1 MKKGN
6 KTGLFITK
14 YHPYGI
20 AEFCISFIFCKN
32 FMMSLYKITTAA
44 ILLLVS
50 LIGYSLPG
58 GISQEQ
64 TLVLAANQI
73 PQQIKKHRPDQVYIL
88 FEGTPLLKK
97 YEGLFLKKDTITNLK
112 RFTDSLGYGINGYR
126 LIFSNKDRVDSV
138 WQLNQ
143 GFKLTDKAVILGLNK
158 LQLFTYN
165 NKSEIIDQFIL
176 DYSYKLKG
184 KTGGLWDLFRQYN
197 IYTYADKEKFSV
209 RNVWI
214 LSIGIDDYGGDVFRY
229 CESDATAY
237 DAFFSKQFLNYQ
249 GYFKEDQIRRYLLLG
264 SHATKDSILSVLNI
278 IATRASVNDYFIFN
292 FSGRTWLFDESF
304 KAFSTN
310 KDSSKFST
318 YFFPYDVI
326 YDEEI
331 KNRNAS
337 DVTSAS
343 KNLISLKSLQE
354 YIQLI
359 PCTNQLFISEAGP
372 SEKFKTEFVKTMM
385 QNSPELAS
393 LLNINRIIIVPNRF
407 GLDELRGTGMGPIA
421 YYLTHLDSSRN
432 IYDIFS
438 SDHKSAEIA
447 FLLKSEEFK
456 LPPGENK
463 DYFSIFFERGFLQ
476 QYREIFGD
484 TKMKKRGLDLGGTDI
499 STIKSFSGNRHALV
513 IGTDNYKAK
522 EWDKLENP
530 VYDATDVAEVLTNF
544 YDYEVT
550 LLKDPPMDT
559 VYKHL
564 SNYYR
569 NLKEDDQFIIYIAGH
584 GDFDEGL
591 LDDGFIVC
599 TDSKSPE
606 ADPLRNTY
614 IQHTKLKKMINKIP
628 AKQVLVLLDICHG
641 GVFDENVLGKTRDN
655 PAASITNRNVLEL
668 LKDKSQYTTRKVLS
682 SVGKESAF
690 DGRAGKHS
698 PFAAYL
704 LKILNAKGGAEGIVT
719 LSDIYALLQKA
730 SLNETETL
738 KISPHLAGFGQ
749 NDPQSEFILIPVEK
763 K

>member
-1 MKKGN
+1 MIKNRK
-6 KTGLFITK
+6 
-14 YHPYGI
+14 I
-20 AEFCISFIFCKN
+20 ALLATF
-32 FMMSLYKITTAA
+32 
-44 ILLLVS
+44 LLVS
-50 LIGYSLPG
+50 ILASAEPA

-64 TLVLAANQI
+64 TLVLAANQY
-73 PQQIKKHRPDQVYIL
+73 PQQIKKYRPAQVYLL
-88 FEGTPLLKK
+88 FVGPPFLKK

-112 RFTDSLGYGINGYR
+112 RFTDSLGYGIMGYR
-126 LIFSNKDRVDSV
+126 LIYGKREKVDSV
-138 WQLNQ
+138 WQFNTE
-143 GFKLTDKAVILGLNK
+143 FRLTDKAVNLGMNK
-158 LQLFTYN
+158 LRLFTF
-165 NKSEIIDQFIL
+165 NKKGDPTDQFVL
-176 DYSYKLKG
+176 DYSNKLNKDVKG
-184 KTGGLWDLFRQYN
+184 LDELFRKYTV
-197 IYTYADKEKFSV
+197 YTYIDKEKYSV

-237 DAFFSKQFLNYQ
+237 DAFFSKQFLNDQ
-249 GYFKEDQIRRYLLLG
+249 GYFKDEQIKRFLLLG
-264 SHATKDSILSVLNI
+264 IHATRDSILSVLNT
-278 IATRASVNDYFIFN
+278 IASQASVNDYFIFN

-304 KAFSTN
+304 KAFSAN
-310 KDSSKFST
+310 KDSSKFTT
-318 YFFPYDVI
+318 YFFPYNVI
-326 YDEEI
+326 YDDEI
-331 KNRNAS
+331 KNRDTS
-337 DVTSAS
+337 DVTIPS
-343 KNLISLKSLQE
+343 KNLISLKTLQE

-359 PCTNQLFISEAGP
+359 PCVNQLFISEAGP

-393 LLNINRIIIVPNRF
+393 LLNINRVIIVPNRF

-421 YYLTHLDSSRN
+421 YYLTHLDSTKN
-432 IYDIFS
+432 IYNIFS
-438 SDHKSAEIA
+438 NDHKSAEIA
-447 FLLKSEEFK
+447 YLLKSEEFK
-456 LPPGENK
+456 MPPGGNN
-463 DYFSIFFERGFLQ
+463 DYFSVFFERSFLQ

-499 STIKSFSGNRHALV
+499 STIKSFSGNRHALI
-513 IGTDNYKAK
+513 IGTDNYRSKDW
-522 EWDKLENP
+522 EKLENP
-530 VYDATDVAEVLTNF
+530 VYDATEVAEVLQSF
-544 YDYEVT
+544 YNYDVT

-559 VYKHL
+559 IYKYL
-564 SNYYR
+564 SSYYR
-569 NLKEDDQFIIYIAGH
+569 NLREDDQFIIYIAGH

-599 TDSKSPE
+599 NDSKSPE

-655 PAASITNRNVLEL
+655 PAAAITNRNVLEL
-668 LKDKSQYTTRKVLS
+668 LKDKSQYVTRKVLS

-704 LKILNAKGGAEGIVT
+704 LKILNARGGAEGIVT

>member
-1 MKKGN
+1 MSVVKRISG
-6 KTGLFITK
+6 ITLL
-14 YHPYGI
+14 I
-20 AEFCISFIFCKN
+20 IVSFF
-32 FMMSLYKITTAA
+32 SA
-44 ILLLVS
+44 I
-50 LIGYSLPG
+50 GRDT

-64 TLVLAANQI
+64 TLVLAGSQF
-73 PQQIKKHRPDQVYIL
+73 PQQIKKHKPDLVYIL
-88 FEGTPLLKK
+88 FDGTPFLKK

-112 RFTDSLGYGINGYR
+112 RFTDSLGYGIMGYR
-126 LIFSNKDRVDSV
+126 LIYGKREKVDSV
-138 WQLNQ
+138 WQFNTE
-143 GFKLTDKAVILGLNK
+143 FRLTDKAVNLGMNK
-158 LQLFTYN
+158 LRLFTF
-165 NKSEIIDQFIL
+165 NKKGDPADQFVL
-176 DYSYKLKG
+176 DYSNKLNKDVKG
-184 KTGGLWDLFRQYN
+184 LDELFRKYAV
-197 IYTYADKEKFSV
+197 YTYIDKEKYSV

-249 GYFKEDQIRRYLLLG
+249 GYFKDEQIKRFLLLG
-264 SHATKDSILSVLNI
+264 IHATRDSILSVLNT
-278 IATRASVNDYFIFN
+278 IASQASVNDYFIFN

-304 KAFSTN
+304 KAFSAN
-310 KDSSKFST
+310 KDSSKFTT
-318 YFFPYDVI
+318 YFFPYNVI
-326 YDEEI
+326 YDDEI
-331 KNRNAS
+331 KNRDTS
-337 DVTSAS
+337 DATIPS
-343 KNLISLKSLQE
+343 KNLISLKTLQE

-359 PCTNQLFISEAGP
+359 PCVNQLFISEAGP

-393 LLNINRIIIVPNRF
+393 LLNINRVIIVPNRF

-421 YYLTHLDSSRN
+421 YYLTHLDSTKN
-432 IYDIFS
+432 IYNIFS
-438 SDHKSAEIA
+438 NDHKSAEIA
-447 FLLKSEEFK
+447 YLLKSEEFK
-456 LPPGENK
+456 LPPGENN
-463 DYFSIFFERGFLQ
+463 DYFSVFFERSFLQ

-499 STIKSFSGNRHALV
+499 STIKSFSGNRHALI
-513 IGTDNYKAK
+513 IGTDNYRSKDW
-522 EWDKLENP
+522 EKLENP
-530 VYDATDVAEVLTNF
+530 VYDATEIAEVLQSF
-544 YDYEVT
+544 YNYDVT

-559 VYKHL
+559 VYKYL
-564 SNYYR
+564 SSYYR
-569 NLKEDDQFIIYIAGH
+569 NLREDDQFIIYIAGH

-655 PAASITNRNVLEL
+655 PAAAITNRNVLEL
-668 LKDKSQYTTRKVLS
+668 LKDKSQYVTRKVLS

-704 LKILNAKGGAEGIVT
+704 LKILNARGGAEGIVT

>member
-1 MKKGN
+1 MIKNRK
-6 KTGLFITK
+6 
-14 YHPYGI
+14 I
-20 AEFCISFIFCKN
+20 ALLATF
-32 FMMSLYKITTAA
+32 
-44 ILLLVS
+44 LLVS
-50 LIGYSLPG
+50 ILASAEPA

-64 TLVLAANQI
+64 TLVLAANQY
-73 PQQIKKHRPDQVYIL
+73 PQQIKKYRPAQVYLL
-88 FEGTPLLKK
+88 FVGPPFLKK

-112 RFTDSLGYGINGYR
+112 RFTDSLGYGIMGYR
-126 LIFSNKDRVDSV
+126 LIYGKREKVDSV
-138 WQLNQ
+138 WQFNTE
-143 GFKLTDKAVILGLNK
+143 FRLTDKAVNLGMNK
-158 LQLFTYN
+158 LRLFTF
-165 NKSEIIDQFIL
+165 NKKGDPTDQFVL
-176 DYSYKLKG
+176 DYSNKLNKDVKG
-184 KTGGLWDLFRQYN
+184 LDELFRKYTV
-197 IYTYADKEKFSV
+197 YTYIDKEKYSV

-249 GYFKEDQIRRYLLLG
+249 GYFKDEQIKRFLLLG
-264 SHATKDSILSVLNI
+264 IHATRDSILSVLNT
-278 IATRASVNDYFIFN
+278 IASQASVNDYFIFN

-304 KAFSTN
+304 KAFSAN
-310 KDSSKFST
+310 KDSSKFTT
-318 YFFPYDVI
+318 YFFPYNVI
-326 YDEEI
+326 YDDEI
-331 KNRNAS
+331 KNRDTS
-337 DVTSAS
+337 DVTIPS
-343 KNLISLKSLQE
+343 KNLISLKTLQE

-359 PCTNQLFISEAGP
+359 PCVNQLFISEAGP

-393 LLNINRIIIVPNRF
+393 LLNINRVIIVPNRF

-421 YYLTHLDSSRN
+421 YYLTHLDSTKN
-432 IYDIFS
+432 IYNIFS
-438 SDHKSAEIA
+438 NDHKSAEIA
-447 FLLKSEEFK
+447 YLLKSEEFK
-456 LPPGENK
+456 MPPGGNN
-463 DYFSIFFERGFLQ
+463 DYFSVFFERSFLQ

-499 STIKSFSGNRHALV
+499 STIKSFSGNRHALI
-513 IGTDNYKAK
+513 IGTDNYRSKDW
-522 EWDKLENP
+522 EKLENP
-530 VYDATDVAEVLTNF
+530 VYDATEVAEVLQSF
-544 YDYEVT
+544 YNYDVT

-559 VYKHL
+559 IYKYL
-564 SNYYR
+564 SSYYR
-569 NLKEDDQFIIYIAGH
+569 NLREDDQFIIYIAGH

-655 PAASITNRNVLEL
+655 PAAAITNRNVLEL
-668 LKDKSQYTTRKVLS
+668 LKDKSQYVTRKVLS

-704 LKILNAKGGAEGIVT
+704 LKILNARGGAEGIVT

>member
-1 MKKGN
+1 MIKNRK
-6 KTGLFITK
+6 
-14 YHPYGI
+14 I
-20 AEFCISFIFCKN
+20 ALLATF
-32 FMMSLYKITTAA
+32 
-44 ILLLVS
+44 LLVS
-50 LIGYSLPG
+50 ILASAEPA

-64 TLVLAANQI
+64 TLVLAANQY
-73 PQQIKKHRPDQVYIL
+73 PQQIKKYRPAQVYLL
-88 FEGTPLLKK
+88 FVGTPFLKK

-112 RFTDSLGYGINGYR
+112 RFTDSLGYGIMGYR
-126 LIFSNKDRVDSV
+126 LIYGKREKVDSV
-138 WQLNQ
+138 WQFNTE
-143 GFKLTDKAVILGLNK
+143 FRLTDKAVNLGMNK
-158 LQLFTYN
+158 LRLFTF
-165 NKSEIIDQFIL
+165 NKKGDPTDQFVL
-176 DYSYKLKG
+176 DYSNKLNKDVKG
-184 KTGGLWDLFRQYN
+184 LDELFRKYTV
-197 IYTYADKEKFSV
+197 YTYIDKEKYSV

-249 GYFKEDQIRRYLLLG
+249 GYFKDEQIKRFLLLG
-264 SHATKDSILSVLNI
+264 IHATRDSILSVLNT
-278 IATRASVNDYFIFN
+278 IASQASVNDYFIFN

-304 KAFSTN
+304 KAFSAN
-310 KDSSKFST
+310 KDSSKFTT
-318 YFFPYDVI
+318 YFFPYNVI
-326 YDEEI
+326 YDDEI
-331 KNRNAS
+331 KNRDTS
-337 DVTSAS
+337 DVTIPS
-343 KNLISLKSLQE
+343 KNLISLKTLQE

-359 PCTNQLFISEAGP
+359 PCVNQLFISEAGP

-393 LLNINRIIIVPNRF
+393 LLNINRVIIVPNRF

-421 YYLTHLDSSRN
+421 YYLTHLDSTKN
-432 IYDIFS
+432 IYNIFS
-438 SDHKSAEIA
+438 NDHKSAEIA
-447 FLLKSEEFK
+447 YLLKSEEFK
-456 LPPGENK
+456 MPPGGNN
-463 DYFSIFFERGFLQ
+463 DYFSVFFERSFLQ

-499 STIKSFSGNRHALV
+499 STIKSFSGNRHALI
-513 IGTDNYKAK
+513 IGTDNYRSKDW
-522 EWDKLENP
+522 EKLENP
-530 VYDATDVAEVLTNF
+530 VYDATEVAEVLQSF
-544 YDYEVT
+544 YNYDVT

-559 VYKHL
+559 IYKYL
-564 SNYYR
+564 SSYYR
-569 NLKEDDQFIIYIAGH
+569 NLREDDQFIIYIAGH

-599 TDSKSPE
+599 NDSKSPE

-655 PAASITNRNVLEL
+655 PAAAITNRNVLEL
-668 LKDKSQYTTRKVLS
+668 LKDKSQYVTRKVLS

-704 LKILNAKGGAEGIVT
+704 LKILNARGGAEGIVT

>member
-1 MKKGN
+1 MSVVKK
-6 KTGLFITK
+6 
-14 YHPYGI
+14 
-20 AEFCISFIFCKN
+20 ISGV
-32 FMMSLYKITTAA
+32 T
-44 ILLLVS
+44 LLVLS
-50 LIGYSLPG
+50 FFSAIGRDK

-64 TLVLAANQI
+64 TLVLVASQF
-73 PQQIKKHRPDQVYIL
+73 PQQVKKLKPDQVYIL
-88 FEGTPLLKK
+88 FDGTPYLKK
-97 YEGLFLKKDTITNLK
+97 YEGLFLKKDTITNFK
-112 RFTDSLGYGINGYR
+112 RFTDSLAYGIMGYR
-126 LIFSNKDRVDSV
+126 LIYGKREKVDSV
-138 WQLNQ
+138 WQ
-143 GFKLTDKAVILGLNK
+143 FDKEFRLTDKAVNLGMNK
-158 LQLFTYN
+158 LRLFTF
-165 NKSEIIDQFIL
+165 NKKGDPTEQFVL
-176 DYSYKLKG
+176 DYSNKLNKDVR
-184 KTGGLWDLFRQYN
+184 GLDELFRKY
-197 IYTYADKEKFSV
+197 IVYTYLDKEKYSV

-237 DAFFSKQFLNYQ
+237 DAFFSEQFLSYQ
-249 GYFKEDQIRRYLLLG
+249 GYFKDEQIKRFLLLG
-264 SHATKDSILSVLNI
+264 IHATRDSILLVLNT
-278 IATRASVNDYFIFN
+278 IASQASVNDYFIFN

-304 KAFSTN
+304 KAFSAN
-310 KDSSKFST
+310 KDSSKFTT
-318 YFFPYDVI
+318 YFFPYNVI
-326 YDEEI
+326 YDDEI
-331 KNRNAS
+331 KNRDTS
-337 DVTSAS
+337 DATIPS
-343 KNLISLKSLQE
+343 KNLISLKTLQE

-359 PCTNQLFISEAGP
+359 PCVNQLFISEAGP

-393 LLNINRIIIVPNRF
+393 LLNINRVIIVPNRF

-421 YYLTHLDSSRN
+421 YYLTHLDSTKN
-432 IYDIFS
+432 IYNIFS
-438 SDHKSAEIA
+438 NDQKSAEIA
-447 FLLKSEEFK
+447 YLLKSEEFK
-456 LPPGENK
+456 LPPGENN
-463 DYFSIFFERGFLQ
+463 DYFSVFFERSFLQ

-484 TKMKKRGLDLGGTDI
+484 TKIKKRGLDLGGTDI
-499 STIKSFSGNRHALV
+499 NTIKSFSGNRHALI
-513 IGTDNYKAK
+513 IGTDNYRSKDW
-522 EWDKLENP
+522 EKLENP
-530 VYDATDVAEVLTNF
+530 VYDATEVAEVLQNF
-544 YDYEVT
+544 YNYEVT

-559 VYKHL
+559 VYKYL
-564 SNYYR
+564 NSYYR
-569 NLKEDDQFIIYIAGH
+569 NLREDDQFIIYIAGH

-641 GVFDENVLGKTRDN
+641 GVFDENVLGKTRNN
-655 PAASITNRNVLEL
+655 PAASIANRNVLEL
-668 LKDKSQYTTRKVLS
+668 LKDKSQYVTRKVLS

-690 DGRAGKHS
+690 DGRTGKHS

-704 LKILNAKGGAEGIVT
+704 LKILNARGGAEGIVT

>member
-1 MKKGN
+1 MSVVKRISG
-6 KTGLFITK
+6 ITLL
-14 YHPYGI
+14 I
-20 AEFCISFIFCKN
+20 IVSFF
-32 FMMSLYKITTAA
+32 SA
-44 ILLLVS
+44 I
-50 LIGYSLPG
+50 GRDT

-64 TLVLAANQI
+64 TLVLAASQF
-73 PQQIKKHRPDQVYIL
+73 PQQIKKHKPDQVYIL
-88 FEGTPLLKK
+88 FDGTPFLKK
-97 YEGLFLKKDTITNLK
+97 YEGLFMKKDTITNLK
-112 RFTDSLGYGINGYR
+112 RFTDSLGYGIMGYR
-126 LIFSNKDRVDSV
+126 LIYGKREKVDSV
-138 WQLNQ
+138 WQFNTE
-143 GFKLTDKAVILGLNK
+143 FRLTDKAVNLGMNK
-158 LQLFTYN
+158 LRLFTF
-165 NKSEIIDQFIL
+165 NKKGDPTDQFVL
-176 DYSYKLKG
+176 DYSNKLNKDVKG
-184 KTGGLWDLFRQYN
+184 LDELFRKYTV
-197 IYTYADKEKFSV
+197 YTYIDKEKYSV

-249 GYFKEDQIRRYLLLG
+249 GYFKDEQIKRFLLLG
-264 SHATKDSILSVLNI
+264 IHATRDSILSVLNT
-278 IATRASVNDYFIFN
+278 IASQASVNDYFIFN

-304 KAFSTN
+304 KAFSAN
-310 KDSSKFST
+310 KDSSKVTT
-318 YFFPYDVI
+318 YFFPYNVI
-326 YDEEI
+326 YDDEI
-331 KNRNAS
+331 KNRDTS
-337 DVTSAS
+337 DVTIPS
-343 KNLISLKSLQE
+343 KNLISLKTLQE

-359 PCTNQLFISEAGP
+359 PCVNQLFISEAGP

-393 LLNINRIIIVPNRF
+393 LLNINRVIIVPNRF

-421 YYLTHLDSSRN
+421 YYLTHVDSTKN
-432 IYDIFS
+432 IYNIFS
-438 SDHKSAEIA
+438 NDHKSAEIA
-447 FLLKSEEFK
+447 YLLKSEEFK
-456 LPPGENK
+456 LPTGENN
-463 DYFSIFFERGFLQ
+463 DYFSVFFERSFLQ

-484 TKMKKRGLDLGGTDI
+484 TKVKKRGLDLGGTDI
-499 STIKSFSGNRHALV
+499 STIKSFSGNRHALI
-513 IGTDNYKAK
+513 IGTDNYRSKDW
-522 EWDKLENP
+522 EKLENP
-530 VYDATDVAEVLTNF
+530 VYDATEVADVLQNF
-544 YDYEVT
+544 YNYDVT

-559 VYKHL
+559 VYKYL
-564 SNYYR
+564 SSYYR
-569 NLKEDDQFIIYIAGH
+569 NLREDDQFIIYIAGH

-655 PAASITNRNVLEL
+655 PAAAITNRNVLEL
-668 LKDKSQYTTRKVLS
+668 LKDKSQYVTRKVLS

-704 LKILNAKGGAEGIVT
+704 LKILNARGGAEGIVT

>member
-1 MKKGN
+1 MVFYN
-6 KTGLFITK
+6 K
-14 YHPYGI
+14 
-20 AEFCISFIFCKN
+20 IS
-32 FMMSLYKITTAA
+32 TAA
-44 ILLLVS
+44 VLLLLS
-50 LIGYSLPG
+50 IKAYSIPD

-64 TLVLAANQI
+64 TLVLAANQV
-73 PQQIKKHRPDQVYIL
+73 PQQIKKHRPDQVYVL

-112 RFTDSLGYGINGYR
+112 KFTDSLGYGINGYR
-126 LIFSNKDRVDSV
+126 ILFSNKGSVDSV
-138 WQLNQ
+138 WQFNPD
-143 GFKLTDKAVILGLNK
+143 FKLTDKAVNLGLNK

-165 NKSEIIDQFIL
+165 DRTEITDQFIL
-176 DYSYKLKG
+176 DYSSKLKG
-184 KTGGLWDLFRQYN
+184 KTTDLWGLFRQYYV
-197 IYTYADKEKFSV
+197 YTYADKEKYSV
-209 RNVWI
+209 RNLWI

-237 DAFFSKQFLNYQ
+237 DAFFTKQFLNYQ
-249 GYFKEDQIRRYLLLG
+249 GYFKDEQIRRYLLLG
-264 SHATKDSILSVLNI
+264 SHATKDSILSVLNT
-278 IATRASVNDYFIFN
+278 IASRASVNDYFIFN
-292 FSGRTWLFDESF
+292 FSGRTWLFDDSF

-318 YFFPYDVI
+318 YFFPYDVV
-326 YDEEI
+326 YDDEI
-331 KNRNAS
+331 KNRNPSDTTDAS
-337 DVTSAS
+337 R
-343 KNLISLKSLQE
+343 NLISLKSLQE

-359 PCTNQLFISEAGP
+359 PCVNQLFISEAGP

-393 LLNINRIIIVPNRF
+393 LLNINRVIIVPNRF
-407 GLDELRGTGMGPIA
+407 GLDELIGTGMGPIA

-438 SDHKSAEIA
+438 NNHKSAEIA
-447 FLLKSEEFK
+447 YLLKSEEYK
-456 LPPGENK
+456 KPPSNNN
-463 DYFSIFFERGFLQ
+463 DYFSIFFERAFLQ

-484 TKMKKRGLDLGGTDI
+484 AKPKRRGLDLGGTDVK
-499 STIKSFSGNRHALV
+499 SIKAFSGNRHALV

-530 VYDATDVAEVLTNF
+530 VYDAKEIAEVLKN
-544 YDYEVT
+544 YYEYEVT
-550 LLKDPPMDT
+550 LLTDPPMDSI
-559 VYKHL
+559 YRYF
-564 SNYYR
+564 SYYYQ

-584 GDFDEGL
+584 GDFDEGF

-599 TDSKSPE
+599 ADSKSPE

-614 IQHTKLKKMINKIP
+614 IQHTKLKKMINKMP

-641 GVFDENVLGKTRDN
+641 GVFDETVLGKTRDN
-655 PAASITNRNVLEL
+655 PASSITNRNVLEL
-668 LKDKSQYTTRKVLS
+668 LKDKSQYVTRKVLS

-704 LKILNAKGGAEGIVT
+704 LKILNARGGAEGIVT

>member
-1 MKKGN
+1 MIKNRK
-6 KTGLFITK
+6 
-14 YHPYGI
+14 I
-20 AEFCISFIFCKN
+20 ALLATF
-32 FMMSLYKITTAA
+32 
-44 ILLLVS
+44 LLVS
-50 LIGYSLPG
+50 ILASAEPA

-64 TLVLAANQI
+64 TLVLAANQY
-73 PQQIKKHRPDQVYIL
+73 PQQIKKYRPAQVYLL
-88 FEGTPLLKK
+88 FVGTPFLKK
-97 YEGLFLKKDTITNLK
+97 YEGLFMKKDTITNLK
-112 RFTDSLGYGINGYR
+112 RFTDSLGYGIMGYR
-126 LIFSNKDRVDSV
+126 LIYGKREKVDSV
-138 WQLNQ
+138 WQFNTE
-143 GFKLTDKAVILGLNK
+143 FRLTDKAVSLGMNK

-165 NKSEIIDQFIL
+165 KKGDPTDQFVL
-176 DYSYKLKG
+176 DYSNKLNKDVKG
-184 KTGGLWDLFRQYN
+184 LDELFRKYTV
-197 IYTYADKEKFSV
+197 YTYIDKEKYSV

-249 GYFKEDQIRRYLLLG
+249 GYFKDEQIKRFLLLG
-264 SHATKDSILSVLNI
+264 IHATRDSILSVLNT
-278 IATRASVNDYFIFN
+278 IASQASVNDYFIFN

-304 KAFSTN
+304 KAFSAN
-310 KDSSKFST
+310 KDSSKFTT
-318 YFFPYDVI
+318 YFFPYNVI
-326 YDEEI
+326 YDDEI
-331 KNRNAS
+331 KNRDTS
-337 DVTSAS
+337 DVTIPS
-343 KNLISLKSLQE
+343 KNLISLKTLQE

-359 PCTNQLFISEAGP
+359 PCVNQLFISEAGP

-421 YYLTHLDSSRN
+421 YYLTHLDSTKN
-432 IYDIFS
+432 IYNIFS
-438 SDHKSAEIA
+438 NDHKSAEIA
-447 FLLKSEEFK
+447 YLLKSEEFK
-456 LPPGENK
+456 MPPGGNN
-463 DYFSIFFERGFLQ
+463 DYFSVFFERSFLQ

-499 STIKSFSGNRHALV
+499 STIKSFSGNRHALI
-513 IGTDNYKAK
+513 IGTDNYRSKDW
-522 EWDKLENP
+522 EKLENP
-530 VYDATDVAEVLTNF
+530 VYDATEVAEVLQSF
-544 YDYEVT
+544 YNYDVT

-559 VYKHL
+559 IYKYL
-564 SNYYR
+564 SSYYR
-569 NLKEDDQFIIYIAGH
+569 NLREDDQFIIYIAGH

-599 TDSKSPE
+599 NDSKSPE

-655 PAASITNRNVLEL
+655 PAAAITNRNVLEL
-668 LKDKSQYTTRKVLS
+668 LKDKSQYVTRKVLS

-704 LKILNAKGGAEGIVT
+704 LKILNARGGAEGIVT

>member
-1 MKKGN
+1 MSFVKRISG
-6 KTGLFITK
+6 ITLL
-14 YHPYGI
+14 I
-20 AEFCISFIFCKN
+20 IISFF
-32 FMMSLYKITTAA
+32 SA
-44 ILLLVS
+44 I
-50 LIGYSLPG
+50 GRDT

-64 TLVLAANQI
+64 TLVLAGNQF
-73 PQQIKKHRPDQVYIL
+73 PQQIKKYKPDQVYIL
-88 FEGTPLLKK
+88 FDGTPYLKK
-97 YEGLFLKKDTITNLK
+97 YEGLFLKKDTITHLR
-112 RFTDSLGYGINGYR
+112 RFTDSLGYGIMGYR
-126 LIFSNKDRVDSV
+126 LVYGKREKVDSV
-138 WQLNQ
+138 WQFNTE
-143 GFKLTDKAVILGLNK
+143 FRLTDKAVNLGMNKLRLFTFNKKGDPTDQFVWDYSNKLNK
-158 LQLFTYN
+158 
-165 NKSEIIDQFIL
+165 DVRGL
-176 DYSYKLKG
+176 DE
-184 KTGGLWDLFRQYN
+184 LFRKYTV
-197 IYTYADKEKFSV
+197 YTYIDKEKYSI

-249 GYFKEDQIRRYLLLG
+249 GYFKEEQIRRYLLLG
-264 SHATKDSILSVLNI
+264 SHATRDSILSVLTI
-278 IATRASVNDYFIFN
+278 MASQASVNDYFIFN

-304 KAFSTN
+304 KAFSAN

-318 YFFPYDVI
+318 YFFPYNVI
-326 YDEEI
+326 YDDEI
-331 KNRNAS
+331 KNRDTS
-337 DVTSAS
+337 DVTIPS
-343 KNLISLKSLQE
+343 KNLISLKTLQE

-359 PCTNQLFISEAGP
+359 PCVNQLFISEAGP

-393 LLNINRIIIVPNRF
+393 LLNMNRVIIVPNRF
-407 GLDELRGTGMGPIA
+407 GLDELGGTGMGPIA
-421 YYLTHLDSSRN
+421 YYLTHLDSTKN
-432 IYDIFS
+432 IYNIFS
-438 SDHKSAEIA
+438 NDHKSTEIA
-447 FLLKSEEFK
+447 YLLKSEEYK
-456 LPPGENK
+456 RPAVNNS
-463 DYFSIFFERGFLQ
+463 DYFSVFFERSFLQ

-484 TKMKKRGLDLGGTDI
+484 TKIKKRGLDLGGTDI
-499 STIKSFSGNRHALV
+499 STIKSFSGSRYALI
-513 IGTDNYKAK
+513 IGTDNYRSKDW
-522 EWDKLENP
+522 EKLENP
-530 VYDATDVAEVLTNF
+530 VYDATEVAEVLQSF
-544 YDYEVT
+544 YNYDVT

-559 VYKHL
+559 IYKYL
-564 SNYYR
+564 SAYYR
-569 NLKEDDQFIIYIAGH
+569 NLREEDQFIIYIAGH

-668 LKDKSQYTTRKVLS
+668 LKDKSRYVTRKVLS

-704 LKILNAKGGAEGIVT
+704 LKILNARGGAEGIVT

>member
-1 MKKGN
+1 
-6 KTGLFITK
+6 
-14 YHPYGI
+14 
-20 AEFCISFIFCKN
+20 
-32 FMMSLYKITTAA
+32 
-44 ILLLVS
+44 
-50 LIGYSLPG
+50 
-58 GISQEQ
+58 
-64 TLVLAANQI
+64 
-73 PQQIKKHRPDQVYIL
+73 
-88 FEGTPLLKK
+88 
-97 YEGLFLKKDTITNLK
+97 
-112 RFTDSLGYGINGYR
+112 
-126 LIFSNKDRVDSV
+126 
-138 WQLNQ
+138 
-143 GFKLTDKAVILGLNK
+143 LNK

-197 IYTYADKEKFSV
+197 VYTYADKEKYSV

-544 YDYEVT
+544 YDYKVT

>member
-1 MKKGN
+1 MVKHRKIVFVA
-6 KTGLFITK
+6 LFL
-14 YHPYGI
+14 HASVFAS
-20 AEFCISFIFCKN
+20 AE
-32 FMMSLYKITTAA
+32 
-44 ILLLVS
+44 
-50 LIGYSLPG
+50 PP

-64 TLVLAANQI
+64 TLVLTASQY
-73 PQQIKKHRPDQVYIL
+73 PQQIKKHKPARVYLL
-88 FEGTPLLKK
+88 FDGTPFLKK
-97 YEGLFLKKDTITNLK
+97 YEGVFLKKDTITSLK
-112 RFTDSLGYGINGYR
+112 RFTDSLGYGITGYR
-126 LIFSNKDRVDSV
+126 LIYGKGEVVDSV
-138 WQLNQ
+138 WQFNTEF
-143 GFKLTDKAVILGLNK
+143 GLTDKAIGLGMNR

-165 NKSEIIDQFIL
+165 KKGDPTDQFVL
-176 DYSYKLKG
+176 DLSEKFNKEIKG
-184 KTGGLWDLFRQYN
+184 LDQLFRKYT
-197 IYTYADKEKFSV
+197 IYTYADKEKYSI

-237 DAFFSKQFLNYQ
+237 DAFFSRQFLNYK
-249 GYFKEDQIRRYLLLG
+249 GYFKDEQIRRFLLLG
-264 SHATKDSILSVLNI
+264 NHATRDSILSVLST
-278 IATRASVNDYFIFN
+278 IASQASVNDYFIFN

-310 KDSSKFST
+310 TDSSKFTT
-318 YFFPYDVI
+318 YFFPYNVI
-326 YDEEI
+326 YDDEI
-331 KNRNAS
+331 KNRDTL
-337 DVTSAS
+337 DVTIPS
-343 KNLISLKSLQE
+343 KNLISLKTLQE

-359 PCTNQLFISEAGP
+359 PCINQLFISEAGP

-385 QNSPELAS
+385 LNSPELAS
-393 LLNINRIIIVPNRF
+393 LLNINRVIIVPNRF

-421 YYLTHLDSSRN
+421 YYLTHLDSAKN

-438 SDHKSAEIA
+438 NDHKSAVIA
-447 FLLKSEEFK
+447 YLLKSEEFK
-456 LPPGENK
+456 LPTGENK
-463 DYFSIFFERGFLQ
+463 DYFSVFFERNFLQ

-499 STIKSFSGNRHALV
+499 STVKSFSGNRHALI
-513 IGTDNYKAK
+513 IGTDNYSSRDW
-522 EWDKLENP
+522 EKLENP
-530 VYDATDVAEVLTNF
+530 VYDATEVAEVLQSF
-544 YDYEVT
+544 YNYEVT
-550 LLKDPPMDT
+550 LLKNPPMDT
-559 VYKHL
+559 IYKYL
-564 SNYYR
+564 STYYR
-569 NLKEDDQFIIYIAGH
+569 SLREDDQFIIYIAGH

-655 PAASITNRNVLEL
+655 PAAAITNRNVLEL
-668 LKDKSQYTTRKVLS
+668 LKDKSQYVTRKVLS

-704 LKILNAKGGAEGIVT
+704 LKILKARGGAEGIVT